1 MHSQNKAFNR
11 NTLLLKLSRCNS
23 RDKKLLRNL
32 EAEGIKFL
40 ILPNE
45 IEIEFIHNKLKNN
58 KLVIMN
64 SFLEGVR
71 QRARHLNKC
80 IVLPE
85 GEEERTLIAANEAL
99 RENLARIILI
109 GHPEIIHQKA
119 KDLNLESISKA
130 EIIFS
135 DEYEKRQYYADL
147 LHEIRKNKGITPEQA
162 YRLAADPLY
171 LASLFIKDGKA
182 DGEVAG
188 AINATGNVLRPAFQ
202 IVKTL
207 PGVSVVSGAYIMIF
221 KDTQWGENG
230 MMIFADCAVN
240 PEPTEG
246 QLAEIA
252 VMSART
258 AKILAGI
265 EPRVAMLSFST
276 KGSATHPLI
285 DKIIH
290 ATEIA
295 KEIDPGLKIDGEMQA
310 DAAIVEKVAQL
321 KCPNSS
327 VAGKANVL
335 IFPDLNS
342 GNISY
347 KLVQRLA
354 DAQAI
359 GPILQGM
366 AAPVNDLSRGCSAQ
380 DITNLIAITAI
391 QAGGL

>member
-1 MHSQNKAFNR
+1 LEQIFH
-11 NTLLLKLSRCNS
+11 LLL
-23 RDKKLLRNL
+23 
-32 EAEGIKFL
+32 
-40 ILPNE
+40 
-45 IEIEFIHNKLKNN
+45 HNKSA
-58 KLVIMN
+58 IMN

-71 QRARHLNKC
+71 QRARQLNKC

-85 GEEERTLIAANEAL
+85 GEEERTLIAANEVL
-99 RENLARIILI
+99 KENLARIILM
-109 GHPEIIHQKA
+109 GYPEVIRQKS
-119 KDLNLESISKA
+119 KDLNLEHISKA
-130 EIIFS
+130 EIVFP
-135 DEYEKRQYYADL
+135 DAYEKRQYYADL
-147 LHEIRKNKGITPEQA
+147 LYEIRKNKGMTPEQA

-188 AINATGNVLRPAFQ
+188 AINTTGNVLRPAFQ

-221 KDTQWGENG
+221 KDSHWGENG

-240 PEPTEG
+240 PDPTEC

-258 AKILAGI
+258 ARILAGI

-276 KGSATHPLI
+276 KGSATHTLI
-285 DKIIH
+285 DKVSH

-295 KEIDPGLKIDGEMQA
+295 KEIDPSLMIDGELQA
-310 DAAIVEKVAQL
+310 DAAIVEEVAKR
-321 KCPNSS
+321 KCPNSP
-327 VAGKANVL
+327 VGGKANVL
-335 IFPDLNS
+335 IFPDLQS

-347 KLVQRLA
+347 KLVQRLGGA
-354 DAQAI
+354 DAI
-359 GPILQGM
+359 GPVLQGM
-366 AAPVNDLSRGCSAQ
+366 AAPVNDLSRGCSSQ
-380 DITNLIAITAI
+380 DITNLIAITVI